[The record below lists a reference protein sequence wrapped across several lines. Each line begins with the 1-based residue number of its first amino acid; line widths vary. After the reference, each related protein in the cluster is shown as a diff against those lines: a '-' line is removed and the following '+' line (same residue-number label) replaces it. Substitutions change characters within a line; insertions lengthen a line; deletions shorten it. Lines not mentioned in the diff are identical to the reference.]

1 MTDQERQIES
11 QKAPFDAIFPRLVNR
26 DDTGH
31 KLIGLLHSAFIT
43 ARKGSG
49 FQISSVERIVIHRTK
64 NCLPT
69 REPGPHLGSKRW
81 RTLQLNSSRHIP
93 TLWSSKQRRQ
103 ILRSALRGS
112 YWRAVGRWVGG
123 ALLYTFLLLA
133 FAIGLAKSGIDLGGL
148 YQKIV
153 SSH

>member
-1 MTDQERQIES
+1 MAFLAAFISGVSVTSARADSAAHVAGKGKYCKERQS
-11 QKAPFDAIFPRLVNR
+11 NGYLDCFFTSLDACQRRLCSSPSARSWTASRLEALENAAAQ
-26 DDTGH
+26 
-31 KLIGLLHSAFIT
+31 LIAAYT
-43 ARKGSG
+43 D
-49 FQISSVERIVIHRTK
+49 SVVIQA
-64 NCLPT
+64 
-69 REPGPHLGSKRW
+69 E
-81 RTLQLNSSRHIP
+81 
-93 TLWSSKQRRQ
+93 RQ

-153 SSH
+153 SLH